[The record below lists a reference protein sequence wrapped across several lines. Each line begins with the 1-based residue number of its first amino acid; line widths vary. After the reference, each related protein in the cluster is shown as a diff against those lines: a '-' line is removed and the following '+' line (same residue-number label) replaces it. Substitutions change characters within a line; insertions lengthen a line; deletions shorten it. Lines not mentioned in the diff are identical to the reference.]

1 MLFSQLRRRTAAS
14 VVGGI
19 AASFVMDLV
28 QNGWAAAFERSRPED
43 ERDEEVDGIAS
54 VVRVAGR
61 FVPALRSERGSNVA
75 ARAVHYVFGVAFA
88 AAYVVFA
95 QRARWITASS
105 GVAFGS
111 GLFVLSDRVL
121 IPALKLG
128 RSWSRYSRSE
138 RANAYFSH
146 VAYGVV
152 LELAR
157 QRFEGSRIPGPGDE
171 RV

>member
-1 MLFSQLRRRTAAS
+1 MTSRQRRRVAAG
-14 VVGGI
+14 VTGGI
-19 AASFVMDLV
+19 AASFVMDVV
-28 QNGWAAAFERSRPED
+28 QNGWAALFERSRSKD

-61 FVPALRSERGSNVA
+61 FVPALRSERGTNVA
-75 ARAVHYVFGVAFA
+75 ARIVHYVFGVGFA
-88 AAYVVFA
+88 AAYVVSA
-95 QRARWITASS
+95 ERAPWLAASN

-111 GLFVLSDRVL
+111 ALFVLSDRVL

-152 LELAR
+152 LELTRRRFAR
-157 QRFEGSRIPGPGDE
+157 SGEE
-171 RV
+171 AA

>member
-1 MLFSQLRRRTAAS
+1 MKAENAERALAI
-14 VVGGI
+14 VGGGI
-19 AASFVMDLV
+19 AASFAMDVV
-28 QNGWAAAFERSRPED
+28 QNGWAAVFERRRSQD

-54 VVRVAGR
+54 VVRIAGR
-61 FVPALRSERGSNVA
+61 FVPALNSDRGSNLA

-88 AAYVVFA
+88 AAYVYGA
-95 QRARWITASS
+95 RRAAWLSNAG

-111 GLFVLSDRVL
+111 ALFLLSDRLL

-128 RSWSRYSRSE
+128 RAWSRYSRSE

-152 LELAR
+152 LEFAR
-157 QRFEGSRIPGPGDE
+157 RQLVSSLDDAA
-171 RV
+171 

>member
-1 MLFSQLRRRTAAS
+1 MLAGVA
-14 VVGGI
+14 GGV

-28 QNGWAAAFERSRPED
+28 QNGWAAVFEKSRAET

-54 VVRVAGR
+54 VVRVIGR
-61 FVPALRSERGSNVA
+61 FVPALGSERRSNLA
-75 ARAVHYVFGVAFA
+75 ARIVHYVFGVGFA
-88 AAYVVFA
+88 TAYVYGA
-95 QRARWITASS
+95 ERAPALATS
-105 GVAFGS
+105 GGIVFGS

-128 RSWSRYSRSE
+128 RSWSRYTRSE

-152 LELAR
+152 LELTR
-157 QRFEGSRIPGPGDE
+157 RLVVVDDE
-171 RV
+171 AA